1 MDLYL
6 ESKESELLQRLLAH
20 RREELHRAIHHTDR
34 RAFKAELKAEETVLE
49 RLLQK
54 VKTPS
59 AIGI

>member
-6 ESKESELLQRLLAH
+6 DGKETDLVQRLLSH
-20 RREELHRAIHHTDR
+20 RLEELHHEIHHTDR
-34 RAFKAELKAEETVLE
+34 RAFKAELKDEELVLE